1 MDSVSASR
9 RSLAS
14 FAEEIHSR
22 KGNFSLTAESNSQV
36 EITFVKCPR
45 KSKFLNALLG
55 SEVTITVRNGAVGS
69 DVQMKEIKTST
80 RRLGKDLAEL
90 EKQLK
95 QQGVGEELSWS
106 EKRPDH
112 KASLSNLDIDSIE
125 SLLPDG
131 SGSVPEEYIEVDD
144 VGSFSSDDEIKD
156 RQNDPSAPQKQAAF
170 LRPGQNRGKVSTFDP
185 DDVEYPT
192 NSVPKSDLNEGSI
205 DSILGEDPINSPEK
219 LEQDKK
225 AAADFLEKLNNGAD
239 LWDPSVFPCGE
250 HIALK
255 GSIFLEGA

>member
-1 MDSVSASR
+1 MDSISANR

-22 KGNFSLTAESNSQV
+22 KGNFSLTAESNSQF

-45 KSKFLNALLG
+45 KSRFLNALLG

-69 DVQMKEIKTST
+69 DVQMKGIKTST
-80 RRLGKDLAEL
+80 RKLGKELAEL

-95 QQGVGEELSWS
+95 QQGVGNELSWS

-125 SLLPDG
+125 PLPLDD
-131 SGSVPEEYIEVDD
+131 SEESDSKFITDSSVPP
-144 VGSFSSDDEIKD
+144 KH
-156 RQNDPSAPQKQAAF
+156 AAF
-170 LRPGQNRGKVSTFDP
+170 LRPGQNQGKVSTFDP
-185 DDVEYPT
+185 DEVKYPT

-225 AAADFLEKLNNGAD
+225 NAADFLEKLKSGPD
-239 LWDPSVFPCGE
+239 F
-250 HIALK
+250 
-255 GSIFLEGA
+255 